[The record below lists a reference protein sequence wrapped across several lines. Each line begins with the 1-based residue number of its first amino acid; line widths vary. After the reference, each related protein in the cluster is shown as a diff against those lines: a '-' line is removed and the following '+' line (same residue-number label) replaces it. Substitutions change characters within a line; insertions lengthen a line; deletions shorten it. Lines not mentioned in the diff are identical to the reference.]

1 MNCLQLCKYWSLRD
15 QGSLTVDVGALRRY
29 VFGVSW
35 IGNGQCMLGT
45 KNGEI
50 VYYLYLLRVGTHF

>member
-1 MNCLQLCKYWSLRD
+1 M
-15 QGSLTVDVGALRRY
+15 VDVGALRRY